1 MTKQQVI
8 QAVKS
13 DIAKAETSK
22 SLTKLITFLEG
33 NQRYRSMGKVAR
45 LAQAKYEGAE
55 RDYSQGLVEKED
67 ANLVYN
73 SVNRTVL
80 QLVEDLEN
88 DDFELSHYEPEM
100 RPDSGQKS
108 ITRILAGIF
117 TVLAIGVGYYI
128 YTTNNT
134 EERPAPPIAEKLTC
148 PDFIQNSE
156 FNVLLLPFQPN
167 NTDELTPHAT
177 IKRRLASKSA
187 SENLNIS
194 IEIDKDYFDHHDT
207 PGEVEA
213 STAGNDCGAQMV
225 IWGIWEKLPTGIII
239 STDFKYLGFRD
250 HFGFQKLKLESDD
263 QIDTVFALSN
273 IATQGH
279 LTQDIEAV
287 IDNYFGLI
295 AGFSNQPQ
303 AAIESLKKG
312 VPSTK
317 DTAAFLLNQ
326 MTLAN
331 SYLEI
336 GDNQAAY
343 DVYDDILEVHP
354 NYDFARNN
362 RGVLLYQKGRY
373 VEAVEDM
380 DVKLAKTPNDA
391 DALIVRAN
399 ANIKLD
405 ELYKAEEDLQ
415 RAKII
420 QPNKMQLESTG
431 KVLEKKKREKRKTI
445 EAASK
450 TLETNTNSMSALNS
464 RAAAYESLG
473 EHEMAIKD
481 ANRAIQLGSN
491 SSVTY
496 ETLIE
501 AYANKK
507 DSIKLNTILKQARQK
522 GVKLKKAERKGY
534 QKIKQ

>member
-8 QAVKS
+8 QAVKAK
-13 DIAKAETSK
+13 IAKADTPK
-22 SLTKLITFLEG
+22 ALTELIAFLEA
-33 NQRYRSMGKVAR
+33 NRSYQSMAKVAR

-55 RDYSQGLVEKED
+55 RDFNQGIVDKEN
-67 ANLVYN
+67 ANFVYN

-80 QLVEDLEN
+80 QLVEDIEN
-88 DDFELSHYEPEM
+88 DNFELSHYEPDM
-100 RPDSGQKS
+100 RPSAGQRNM
-108 ITRILAGIF
+108 TRVLVGIF
-117 TVLAIGVGYYI
+117 LVLASGLGYWI
-128 YTTNNT
+128 YTNT
-134 EERPAPPIAEKLTC
+134 LKPLPPSEPEKLTC
-148 PDFIQNSE
+148 PTFTENSE

-167 NTDELTPHAT
+167 KKDELTPHIT

-187 SENLNIS
+187 SNNLNTS
-194 IEIDKDYFDHHDT
+194 IEIDKDYFELHDT
-207 PGEVEA
+207 PGESEA
-213 STAGNDCGAQMV
+213 AEAGNDCGAQMV
-225 IWGIWEKLPTGIII
+225 IWGIWEKVSTGIII
-239 STDFKYLGFRD
+239 STDFKYLGLRD
-250 HFGFQKLKLESDD
+250 RFGFQKLKLEGDG

-273 IATQGH
+273 IETQGH
-279 LTQDIEAV
+279 LTQDIEDL

-303 AAIESLKKG
+303 AAIEALEKG

-326 MTLAN
+326 MTLAD
-331 SYLEI
+331 SYLAV

-343 DVYDDILEVHP
+343 DVYDNILAVQP

-380 DVKLAKTPNDA
+380 DIKLAKTPNDA

-420 QPNKMQLESTG
+420 QPNKLQLESTS
-431 KVLEKKKREKRKTI
+431 KILEKRKAEKVKMI
-445 EAASK
+445 EAASN
-450 TLETNTNSMSALNS
+450 TLKTNTNSLSALNS

-473 EHEMAIKD
+473 QHEMAIKD
-481 ANRAIQLGSN
+481 ANRAIQL
-491 SSVTY
+491 SSRNTLAY

-501 AYANKK
+501 AYANKN
-507 DSIKLNTILKQARQK
+507 DSVKVNTVLKQAKQK
-522 GVKLKKAERKGY
+522 GINLKKIERRGFLK
-534 QKIKQ
+534 KIPKN

>member
-13 DIAKAETSK
+13 HIAKADTAK
-22 SLTKLITFLEG
+22 ALTELITFLEG
-33 NQRYRSMGKVAR
+33 NRPYRSMGKVAR

-55 RDYSQGLVEKED
+55 RDFSQGLVEKED

-80 QLVEDLEN
+80 QLIEDLEN
-88 DDFELSHYEPEM
+88 NDFELSHYEPEM
-100 RPDSGQKS
+100 RPNTGQKNM
-108 ITRILAGIF
+108 IKVLAGIF
-117 TVLAIGVGYYI
+117 LILAAGLGFWI
-128 YTTNNT
+128 YTTIK
-134 EERPAPPIAEKLTC
+134 EPPPPPPPEKLTC
-148 PDFIQNSE
+148 PPFTENSE

-167 NTDELTPHAT
+167 KTDELTPHVT
-177 IKRRLASKSA
+177 IKRRLANKSA
-187 SENLNIS
+187 AENLNTS

-207 PGEVEA
+207 PGEREA
-213 STAGNDCGAQMV
+213 SEAGNDCGAQMV
-225 IWGIWEKLPTGIII
+225 IWGIWEKLPTGIIV
-239 STDFKYLGFRD
+239 STDYKYLGFRD

-273 IATQGH
+273 IETQGH

-317 DTAAFLLNQ
+317 DTTAFLLNQ

-331 SYLEI
+331 SYLAV

-343 DVYDDILEVHP
+343 DVYDNILEVQP

-420 QPNKMQLESTG
+420 QPNKLQLESTS
-431 KVLEKKKREKRKTI
+431 KVLNKKKAEKVKMIETYNNTLKTNGN
-445 EAASK
+445 SLR
-450 TLETNTNSMSALNS
+450 TLND
-464 RAAAYESLG
+464 RAAALESLG
-473 EHEMAIKD
+473 RHEMAIKD
-481 ANRAIQLGSN
+481 ANRAIELDSNNSVAFEQLIKI
-491 SSVTY
+491 Y
-496 ETLIE
+496 E
-501 AYANKK
+501 NKK
-507 DSIKLNTILKQARQK
+507 DSIKVNTILKQARQK
-522 GVKLKKAERKGY
+522 GINLRKVEEKRFIKKM
-534 QKIKQ
+534 QKN

>member
-1 MTKQQVI
+1 MNKQQVI

-13 DIAKAETSK
+13 NIARAKTPKALSE
-22 SLTKLITFLEG
+22 LITFLEG

-55 RDYSQGLVEKED
+55 RDFNQGLIEKED

-73 SVNRTVL
+73 AVNRTVL
-80 QLVEDLEN
+80 QLVEDVEN
-88 DDFELSHYEPEM
+88 DSFELSHYEPDM
-100 RPDSGQKS
+100 RPNTGQKN
-108 ITRILAGIF
+108 ITKVLVGIF
-117 TVLAIGVGYYI
+117 LILVAGLGFWI
-128 YTTNNT
+128 YTTT
-134 EERPAPPIAEKLTC
+134 KESAPTTISEKLTC
-148 PDFIQNSE
+148 PSFTENSE

-167 NTDELTPHAT
+167 KTEELTPHIT
-177 IKRRLASKSA
+177 IKRRLADKSA
-187 SENLNIS
+187 TENLNTS
-194 IEIDKDYFDHHDT
+194 IEIDTDYFNNHDT
-207 PGEVEA
+207 PGESEA
-213 STAGNDCGAQMV
+213 SAAGHACGAQMV
-225 IWGIWEKLPTGIII
+225 IWGIWEKQPAGIII
-239 STDFKYLGFRD
+239 STDFKYLGLKD
-250 HFGFQKLKLESDD
+250 KIGFQKLKLESDD
-263 QIDTVFALSN
+263 QIDTVFTLLN
-273 IATQGH
+273 IETQGH

-317 DTAAFLLNQ
+317 DTTAFILNQ

-331 SYLEI
+331 SYLAV

-343 DVYDDILEVHP
+343 DVYDKILTVNP
-354 NYDFARNN
+354 NQDFARNN
-362 RGVLLYQKGRY
+362 RGVLLYEKGRY
-373 VEAVEDM
+373 VEAVEDL

-405 ELYKAEEDLQ
+405 DLHKAEEDLQ

-420 QPNKMQLESTG
+420 QPNKLQLESTS
-431 KVLEKKKREKRKTI
+431 KVLEKRKREKMKTI
-445 EAASK
+445 E
-450 TLETNTNSMSALNS
+450 TTTNTLKTKKNSLSALNR

-473 EHEMAIKD
+473 QHEMAIKD
-481 ANRAIQLGSN
+481 ANRAIEL
-491 SSVTY
+491 SSKDSVAY

-501 AYANKK
+501 AYVNKK
-507 DSIKLNTILKQARQK
+507 DSINVNTILKQARQK
-522 GVKLKKAERKGY
+522 GINLNKIEKKGY
-534 QKIKQ
+534 LKNIPKS

>member
-13 DIAKAETSK
+13 SIAKADTPKALKE
-22 SLTKLITFLEG
+22 LIAFLEA
-33 NQRYRSMGKVAR
+33 NRPYRSMSKVAR

-55 RDYSQGLVEKED
+55 RDFSQGLVEKED

-80 QLVEDLEN
+80 QLVEDIEN
-88 DDFELSHYEPEM
+88 DDFDISHYEPAM
-100 RPDSGQKS
+100 RPSTGQRNMTS
-108 ITRILAGIF
+108 VLIGIF
-117 TVLAIGVGYYI
+117 LVLASGLGYYI
-128 YTTNNT
+128 YTTIK
-134 EERPAPPIAEKLTC
+134 EPPPLPIVEKLTC
-148 PDFIQNSE
+148 PDFTENAE

-167 NTDELTPHAT
+167 TKDELTPHIT

-187 SENLNIS
+187 EENLNTS

-207 PGEVEA
+207 PGESEA
-213 STAGNDCGAQMV
+213 AAAGNDCGAQMV
-225 IWGIWEKLPTGIII
+225 IWGIWEKVPTGIII
-239 STDFKYLGFRD
+239 ATDFKYLGLRD
-250 HFGFQKLKLESDD
+250 RFGFQKLKLEGDG

-273 IATQGH
+273 IETQGH
-279 LTQDIEAV
+279 LTQDIEEL
-287 IDNYFGLI
+287 IENYFGLI

-303 AAIESLKKG
+303 AAIKSLEKG

-331 SYLEI
+331 SYLAI

-343 DVYDDILEVHP
+343 NVYDNILEVHP
-354 NYDFARNN
+354 NYGFARNN
-362 RGVLLYQKGRY
+362 RGVLLYEKGQY

-420 QPNKMQLESTG
+420 QPNKLQLESTS
-431 KVLEKKKREKRKTI
+431 KVLEKRKAEKVKMI
-445 EAASK
+445 EAASN
-450 TLETNTNSMSALNS
+450 TLKTNTNSLSALNN

-473 EHEMAIKD
+473 QHEMAIKD
-481 ANRAIQLGSN
+481 ANRAIQLSSKN
-491 SSVTY
+491 SVAY

-507 DSIKLNTILKQARQK
+507 DSIKVKTILKQARQK
-522 GVKLKKAERKGY
+522 GINLKKLEKKSFMK
-534 QKIKQ
+534 KIPKN